1 MFKTIIFSFIIL
13 SIALL
18 QLSCKEGATSN
29 YYQEAAPPTP
39 HSIVTDNP
47 TAIISYANL
56 TNLPRGT
63 VMKLRVNR
71 NGFEVWELNVVF
83 DALYSV
89 GADRLI
95 LCHTAS
101 DFPIGAGDSGS
112 PLLTSDGRIAGT
124 LCYGYEGNSNDFAAR
139 AIDDVLSIDTAS
151 ASSANYSSS
160 FSVIRPAYYYSGNGL
175 QVSSRYPRLTAVLG
189 LSTPQVSQDSKLV
202 VRVNNLSKIA
212 DNHVIPGS
220 SIAVMYISGDYYYE
234 YAVGTMSYI
243 SADGVF
249 AFGHSFDSFLAA
261 PTYLASTSSFINSS
275 IESQKMSE
283 PSSQLIGSF
292 VKNNFDGILIKP
304 NVVPLVA
311 KLNTSCSINGSSIF
325 SYNHQISNT
334 LSFSDDMY
342 LATELTCDLV
352 YKKLVSLNK
361 EEDST
366 VATCSAKI
374 VTDQDT
380 TNATFVLH
388 SNEIDWSIYLYLEN
402 SVQVAGSSKELKQF
416 NLSVDLKY

>member
-1 MFKTIIFSFIIL
+1 VTN
-13 SIALL
+13 
-18 QLSCKEGATSN
+18 N
-29 YYQEAAPPTP
+29 YYQESAAPSTQY
-39 HSIVTDNP
+39 SVVTNIP
-47 TAIISYANL
+47 TAIISYADL

-71 NGFEVWELNVVF
+71 NSFEVWEVNVVF

-112 PLLTSDGRIAGT
+112 PLLTSDGRIAGA

-139 AIDDVLSIDTAS
+139 IIEDVLSIDTAS
-151 ASSANYSSS
+151 VSSAPYSTS
-160 FSVIRPAYYYSGNGL
+160 FSMIQPAYYLSGNGS
-175 QVSSRYPRLTAVLG
+175 QVSSRYPRLAAVLG
-189 LSTPQVSQDSKLV
+189 LYTPQASQASKLV
-202 VRVNNLSKIA
+202 IKANNLSKIVDTLA
-212 DNHVIPGS
+212 IPGS

-243 SADGVF
+243 GTDGIF
-249 AFGHSFDSFLAA
+249 AFGHSYDLFLAA
-261 PTYLASTSSFINSS
+261 PTYLATTGSFINSS

-292 VKNNFDGILIKP
+292 VKNNYDGILIKP

-311 KLNTSCSINGSSIF
+311 NLNTSCSIKGSSIF

-334 LSFSDDMY
+334 PSFSDDMA
-342 LATELTCDLV
+342 LATELSCDLV
-352 YKKLVSLNK
+352 YENLVSLNK
-361 EEDST
+361 EEDSII
-366 VATCSAKI
+366 ATCSATI
-374 VTDQDT
+374 VTDQGT

-388 SNEIDWSIYLYLEN
+388 NKEIDGSIYSYLED
-402 SVQVAGSSKELKQF
+402 SVQGAAKS
-416 NLSVDLKY
+416 